1 VRRARIAAAQ
11 QASRKR
17 DSRRRRIFAIGAAV
31 LVAAIVLGAF
41 VASSGGS
48 SKSNVNAGTVSGAS
62 LVPNDSGAP
71 TTAAATSVAGQPCV
85 AMNDDTLPAGAP
97 FVPVHVGPPPTQLV
111 SEELRG
117 GTGPAVAPHDTV
129 TVNYVGVSCTT
140 GKIFDT
146 SYGKQAAQ
154 FSLDDVIPGWQ
165 QGIPGMQ
172 VGGQRLLGIPPNLA
186 YGDSPPPGISPGE
199 TLWFAVELVSI
210 DGSGSTTTTAAP

>member
-11 QASRKR
+11 QASRRR

-48 SKSNVNAGTVSGAS
+48 KSKVSAGAASGAS

-85 AMNDDTLPAGAP
+85 AMNDDTLPEGAP
-97 FVPVHVGPPPTQLV
+97 FVPVHVGAPPTQLV
-111 SEELRG
+111 SEELRA

-154 FSLDDVIPGWQ
+154 FSLDNVIQGWQ

-172 VGGQRLLGIPPNLA
+172 VGGQRLLGIPPSLG
-186 YGDSPPPGISPGE
+186 YGDNPPPGISPGE

-210 DGSGSTTTTAAP
+210 DGTDATATTAAP